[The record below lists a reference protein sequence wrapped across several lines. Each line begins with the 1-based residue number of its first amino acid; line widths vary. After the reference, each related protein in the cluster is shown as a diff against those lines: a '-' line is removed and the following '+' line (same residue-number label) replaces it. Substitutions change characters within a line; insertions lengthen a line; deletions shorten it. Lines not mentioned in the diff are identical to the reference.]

1 MKDRNQ
7 DLTGKVAVVTGSG
20 AERNLGYDCAVVLAE
35 AGAQVMLHGRRRDE
49 LARLSDGLRDR
60 GLHVSYFVA
69 DMRVESEIA
78 ALVDHTVRTYGGLD
92 VLVNTAATTA
102 HPEDLD
108 VAHLTVEAWD
118 QSFAVNARGTMLACK
133 YAIPH
138 MLERGGGSIVNYS
151 SGTASAGDMKYTAY
165 ACSKAAIHTL
175 TVYVA
180 TQYGAQG
187 IRCNSLAIGLVR
199 TAVNEAS
206 IPEPFA
212 TVYRA
217 NHAIGRMG
225 RPHEVSEVVHFLATD
240 DAAFITGQV
249 IGVDGGYYA
258 HQPTT
263 VQMAELT
270 RRASA
275 VN

>member
-1 MKDRNQ
+1 MKGRNQ
-7 DLTGKVAVVTGSG
+7 DLAGKVALVTGSG
-20 AERNLGYDCAVVLAE
+20 AERNLGYDCARVLAE
-35 AGAQVMLHGRRRDE
+35 AGAQVVLHGRRRDE
-49 LARLSDGLRDR
+49 LAHLTDGLRDR

-69 DMRVESEIA
+69 DMREEAEIA
-78 ALVDHTVRTYGGLD
+78 ALVDFAVATYGGLD

-108 VAHLTVEAWD
+108 VAHLTVDAWD
-118 QSFAVNARGTMLACK
+118 QSFTVNARGTMLACK
-133 YAIPH
+133 HAIPH
-138 MLERGGGSIVNYS
+138 LIERGGGSIVNYS
-151 SGTASAGDMKYTAY
+151 SGTAFAGDMKYTAY

-175 TVYVA
+175 TVYIA
-180 TQYGAQG
+180 TQYGTQG

-212 TVYRA
+212 TIYRA

-225 RPHEVSEVVHFLATD
+225 RPQEVSEVVHFLATD
-240 DAAFITGQV
+240 DAAFVTGQV

-263 VQMAELT
+263 VAMAELA
-270 RRASA
+270 RRATA
-275 VN
+275 VS